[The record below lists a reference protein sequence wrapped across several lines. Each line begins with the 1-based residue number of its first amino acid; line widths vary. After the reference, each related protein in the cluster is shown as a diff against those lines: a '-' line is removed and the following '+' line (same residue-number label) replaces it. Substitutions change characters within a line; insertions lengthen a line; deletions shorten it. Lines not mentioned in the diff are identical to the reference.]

1 MVRILIFILVSS
13 FLLSCGDENNSG
25 IPFQATVKANGLL
38 ENFTGK
44 LVFHL
49 YENKKPDGSPLN
61 CTELKAD
68 NENTLKNTLVD
79 ELVSLT
85 LEINYNYN
93 PKYDESKLRNIEI
106 STGRKLLYAELFD
119 NSATPQKIGHACE
132 TVVKCEYLGNSSVT
146 NANEI
151 EKGDKACVILNLEAN

>member
-13 FLLSCGDENNSG
+13 FLVSCGDENNNQ
-25 IPFQATVKANGLL
+25 IPFQATVKTNGLI

-49 YENKKPDGSPLN
+49 YENKKSDGSTLT
-61 CTELKAD
+61 CDALKND
-68 NENTLKNTLVD
+68 DDNTLKNTLTD
-79 ELVSLT
+79 EFTNLFIDVP
-85 LEINYNYN
+85 IN
-93 PKYDESKLRNIEI
+93 DEEENDKLRNIEI
-106 STGRKLLYAELFD
+106 TPGKKVIYAELFD
-119 NSATPQKIGHACE
+119 NSATPIKVGHACE
-132 TVVKCEYLGNSSVT
+132 NVVKCEYLGNSSVP